1 MLAAR
6 RHVNPST
13 QGVLL
18 QLARARNED
27 LVKENHELREQLA
40 TARKMLDD
48 ALALA
53 ALNEQAA
60 AASAAKA
67 KSLIAAQATS
77 KPPHSAAHVR
87 AFVGARCV
95 PPSQPLPMAAARTA
109 AAAAGAAAMSH
120 CSSSHAIGRGYG
132 GRGSGGQQRAALST
146 ARATSA
152 AAGARS
158 AVATAHVSTAA
169 VPRRVASASAG
180 SAPSAEELERR
191 RLSELAAREAVA
203 ARQAQ
208 MAAAVVRLQSGARGF
223 NVRAAIRQRAAE
235 GRAATLLQAVVR
247 GNEARGIA
255 DRRRFARDENRRRLV
270 HRHH

>member
-87 AFVGARCV
+87 ALVGARCV
-95 PPSQPLPMAAARTA
+95 PPSQPLPMATARTA
-109 AAAAGAAAMSH
+109 AAAAGAAATSH
-120 CSSSHAIGRGYG
+120 CSSSGAIGRGYG

-158 AVATAHVSTAA
+158 AVATAHVSTA
-169 VPRRVASASAG
+169 VPRRVASAAAG

-208 MAAAVVRLQSGARGF
+208 MTAAVVRLQSGARGF

-255 DRRRFARDENRRRLV
+255 DRRRFAREENRRRLV
-270 HRHH
+270 HRHR

>member
-87 AFVGARCV
+87 ALVGARCV
-95 PPSQPLPMAAARTA
+95 PPSQPLPMATARTA
-109 AAAAGAAAMSH
+109 AAAAGAAATSH
-120 CSSSHAIGRGYG
+120 CSSSGAIGRGYG
-132 GRGSGGQQRAALST
+132 GRGSGGQQRAA
-146 ARATSA
+146 RR
-152 AAGARS
+152 GRQ
-158 AVATAHVSTAA
+158 
-169 VPRRVASASAG
+169 RVADAASVVCG
-180 SAPSAEELERR
+180 APHAKICTTRS
-191 RLSELAAREAVA
+191 
-203 ARQAQ
+203 
-208 MAAAVVRLQSGARGF
+208 
-223 NVRAAIRQRAAE
+223 
-235 GRAATLLQAVVR
+235 TLPNMR
-247 GNEARGIA
+247 TRW
-255 DRRRFARDENRRRLV
+255 R
-270 HRHH
+270 